1 MENKRGFYK
10 NFFYYVIPAVLSFAL
25 SGVCSIVDGFFVG
38 NAVGDIGLSAINV
51 AVPIVMVM
59 QCLGTGIG
67 MGGSVWYSINNA
79 SQKADEAKKYLACT
93 LWLLII
99 SSLVLTTVC
108 LLFTEELISLLGAEG
123 RILEYG
129 IPYIKVMAFGAIFQV
144 FATGVV
150 PIIRNNGG
158 SAFATITMVS
168 GFATNILL
176 DWVFV
181 WVIPWET
188 FGAALASVIAQALT
202 MFLGLGYIIAKKL
215 FILKF
220 PKNETAKLCKN
231 IAKIGIS
238 PFGIAMLPHIFLIFV
253 NWFSIEYGGERAVAV
268 YACIAYII
276 YMAYVMVQG
285 VGDGSQPIMSTYYGE
300 GDKNLLKKTRD
311 SAYVTSLAVG
321 AFCMV
326 IFYIGRFSF
335 GNFFGASPEVVF
347 DMGKVFP
354 IFLAAV
360 PFVAISRVTV
370 SYFYATEKS
379 SFAYILTYAEP
390 IFLFLLLLIIPRF
403 FGQMGVW
410 WSIAGAQTLTAALSA
425 IFVITKKT
433 A

>member
-10 NFFYYVIPAVLSFAL
+10 NFFYYVIPAVLS
-25 SGVCSIVDGFFVG
+25 GIYSIVDGFFVG
-38 NAVGDIGLSAINV
+38 NTVGDIGLSAINV

-150 PIIRNNGG
+150 PIIRNTGG

-335 GNFFGASPEVVF
+335 GNFFGASPEVVS

-425 IFVITKKT
+425 ISVITKNT

>member
-1 MENKRGFYK
+1 
-10 NFFYYVIPAVLSFAL
+10 
-25 SGVCSIVDGFFVG
+25 
-38 NAVGDIGLSAINV
+38 
-51 AVPIVMVM
+51 
-59 QCLGTGIG
+59 
-67 MGGSVWYSINNA
+67 
-79 SQKADEAKKYLACT
+79 
-93 LWLLII
+93 
-99 SSLVLTTVC
+99 
-108 LLFTEELISLLGAEG
+108 
-123 RILEYG
+123 
-129 IPYIKVMAFGAIFQV
+129 
-144 FATGVV
+144 
-150 PIIRNNGG
+150 
-158 SAFATITMVS
+158 MVS

>member
-1 MENKRGFYK
+1 
-10 NFFYYVIPAVLSFAL
+10 
-25 SGVCSIVDGFFVG
+25 
-38 NAVGDIGLSAINV
+38 
-51 AVPIVMVM
+51 
-59 QCLGTGIG
+59 
-67 MGGSVWYSINNA
+67 
-79 SQKADEAKKYLACT
+79 
-93 LWLLII
+93 
-99 SSLVLTTVC
+99 
-108 LLFTEELISLLGAEG
+108 
-123 RILEYG
+123 
-129 IPYIKVMAFGAIFQV
+129 MAFGAIFQV

-335 GNFFGASPEVVF
+335 GNFFGASPEVVS

-410 WSIAGAQTLTAALSA
+410 WSIAGAQALTAALSA